1 MPTATK
7 KLFTVD
13 EYYKMAEAGVLSERV
28 HTELID
34 GEILEMSPMGVRNAS
49 AITRAN
55 RLFSE
60 SFKDKAEVRVQLPLP
75 VSRFSEPE
83 PDLCLVSPNEP
94 SYATRHPGP
103 EHVFLLLEISDSSLR
118 YDRDVKLPMYAAAG
132 VAEVWIEDLPNRTL
146 HVYREPQ
153 GGGYKTALQF
163 SGNESVSPLAFPE
176 IAFTVSALIGPL
188 EGRSMTAHN
197 LQIATRG
204 RS

>member
-83 PDLCLVSPNEP
+83 PDLCLNMGF
-94 SYATRHPGP
+94 SYWRSRTPRCATTAMSNFRCMPLRELLKSGSKICQTELFTCIVNP
-103 EHVFLLLEISDSSLR
+103 RAGATKPRFNSVVTNPFLLWRSL
-118 YDRDVKLPMYAAAG
+118 K
-132 VAEVWIEDLPNRTL
+132 
-146 HVYREPQ
+146 
-153 GGGYKTALQF
+153 
-163 SGNESVSPLAFPE
+163 SPSPFP
-176 IAFTVSALIGPL
+176 
-188 EGRSMTAHN
+188 H
-197 LQIATRG
+197 
-204 RS
+204 